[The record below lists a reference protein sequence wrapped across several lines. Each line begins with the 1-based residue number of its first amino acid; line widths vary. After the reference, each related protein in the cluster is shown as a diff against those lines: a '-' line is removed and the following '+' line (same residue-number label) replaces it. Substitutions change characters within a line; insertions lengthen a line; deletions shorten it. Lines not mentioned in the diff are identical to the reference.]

1 MTCGGE
7 DILPAAFLFW
17 NTRQPL
23 RQGPETRAPARNS
36 AILSSIVP
44 RRPLLLAALAA
55 VALAVVGRGVLFMAP
70 GVRFDADQAVIGL
83 MAKHI
88 AEGRAFPLYFYGQDY
103 LLALEAY
110 AAAPVMWLLGPTEV
124 ALKLPVLAMNVVA
137 AVLIAWHAV
146 RGVGLAPGLAAA
158 GALPFA
164 LPPIVIGSRLM
175 DAMGGNVETPFYA
188 MVLWT
193 LRGRRWA
200 FAIVTAVA
208 LAHRELVAYPVVA
221 LLMLD
226 LVRGAWRSRATVA
239 RWAVTAVAIVAL
251 QAALHLLRPHAAM
264 FGPGTAARNYDT
276 MLSSAEVVRGQ
287 ICLDAGQWPAR
298 ARALAFEHLPLMAGG
313 LPGPLMDLGVSSGV
327 GQGRPGLSTW
337 TLALVVG
344 GLALGVAAA
353 ATPASRMPNAAP
365 PGDAIRATWLP
376 WFLVLCGL
384 VSIGVYGFV
393 SCTNISTHTLRYDL
407 LVAFVPAGAVIA
419 ALRHGAR
426 AVRSAIVT
434 GLLVATVP
442 AADDYRALAAE
453 IVRGQWPDPRGQAA
467 EALAARGPA
476 AYWGDFR
483 VAYLLTFRGGERF
496 TIASIE
502 HQRIE
507 DYATRAQARNA
518 GVVKVAA
525 CDGGTRLADGV
536 WLCPPGTR

>member
-1 MTCGGE
+1 M
-7 DILPAAFLFW
+7 PSRRVFFFW
-17 NTRQPL
+17 RPHRL
-23 RQGPETRAPARNS
+23 DAVAGTRAPRPEPRLS
-36 AILSSIVP
+36 AILSPTVP

-55 VALAVVGRGVLFMAP
+55 VALVVVGRGVIFMAP
-70 GVRFDADQAVIGL
+70 GVRFDADQAVVGL

-88 AEGRAFPLYFYGQDY
+88 SEGRAFPLYFYGQDY

-137 AVLIAWHAV
+137 AVLIAWHAA
-146 RGVGLAPGLAAA
+146 RGVGLTPGLAAA
-158 GALPFA
+158 SALPFA

-208 LAHRELVAYPVVA
+208 LAHRELVAYPLAA
-221 LLMLD
+221 LLVLD
-226 LVRGAWRSRATVA
+226 VVRGGWRSRATLT
-239 RWAVTAVAIVAL
+239 RWAATAAAVVVL
-251 QAALHLLRPHAAM
+251 QGGLHLVRPHAAM

-287 ICLDAGQWPAR
+287 ICLDASQWPAR
-298 ARALAFEHLPLMAGG
+298 AQALAFEHLPLMAGG
-313 LPGPLMDLGVSSGV
+313 LPGPLVDLGISSGM
-327 GQGRPGLSTW
+327 GQGRPGLWGW
-337 TLALVVG
+337 TLGLVIAGVFAG
-344 GLALGVAAA
+344 AVAHRPWSASLGPRAATAAA
-353 ATPASRMPNAAP
+353 DTAP
-365 PGDAIRATWLP
+365 ATWLP
-376 WFLVLCGL
+376 AFLLLCGL
-384 VSIGVYGFV
+384 ASIGVYGFV

-407 LVAFVPAGAVIA
+407 LVAFVPAGALVA
-419 ALRHGAR
+419 GLRHGAR
-426 AVRSAIVT
+426 MVRAGLVT
-434 GLLVATVP
+434 ALLVAVWP

-453 IVRGQWPDPRGQAA
+453 IARGQWPDPRGQVV

-483 VAYLLTFRGGERF
+483 VAYLLTFRGAERF